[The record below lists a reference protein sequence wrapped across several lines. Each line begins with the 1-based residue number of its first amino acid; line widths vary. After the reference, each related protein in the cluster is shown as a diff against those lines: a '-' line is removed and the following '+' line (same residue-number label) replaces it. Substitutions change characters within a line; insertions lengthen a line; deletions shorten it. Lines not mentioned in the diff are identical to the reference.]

1 MKKLL
6 LIIFTLLTFEMFAQ
20 TNYEKEIE
28 AFRRQYLSEFMTEE
42 RSPIK
47 NSEDLRYI
55 QFFKPD
61 SEYRVEA
68 EVTMTKDAV
77 PFNLPTM
84 NGKSKKYIEY
94 GKLTFELL
102 GQNFTMKLLKR
113 VLPPDSDD
121 DELLFLPFLDETN
134 GNETYGGGRYL
145 DFEEE
150 DIFDGILIID
160 FNKAY
165 NPWCAYAGGFSCPK
179 PPAEN
184 YLKMKVQAGEKNYGK
199 GH

>member
-1 MKKLL
+1 
-6 LIIFTLLTFEMFAQ
+6 MFAQ